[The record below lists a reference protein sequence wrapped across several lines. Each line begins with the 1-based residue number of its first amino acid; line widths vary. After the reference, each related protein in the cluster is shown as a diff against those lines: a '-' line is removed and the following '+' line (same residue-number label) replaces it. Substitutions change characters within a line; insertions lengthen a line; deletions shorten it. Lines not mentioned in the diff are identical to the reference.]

1 MKYLGVRE
9 TSLMLAV
16 AGYAQSM
23 VSTQAVTPL
32 FTLWICVYEAGK

>member
-1 MKYLGVRE
+1 VGNVFHFCF
-9 TSLMLAV
+9 SLMLAV